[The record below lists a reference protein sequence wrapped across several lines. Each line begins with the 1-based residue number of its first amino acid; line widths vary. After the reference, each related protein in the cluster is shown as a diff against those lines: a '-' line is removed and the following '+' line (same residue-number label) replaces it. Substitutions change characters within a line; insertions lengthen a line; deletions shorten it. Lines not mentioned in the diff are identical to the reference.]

1 MSVTPRKR
9 IVVTGPTSGIGKQIA
24 LDLAR
29 PGVDLILACRDTLKG
44 AALAEEIS
52 KNGSDS
58 TAVVMEVDVSSQR
71 SIRDFSRELRGRYP
85 RLDVLVNNA
94 GTAQL
99 DRHETVDGIE
109 LTFATN
115 VLGYH
120 LLTRELLPLLS
131 ASAPS
136 RVVIVASTFAGDLD
150 LDDLQFQRRP
160 FEGLRAYA
168 QSKACNRLLTWA
180 LSRRLSGTGVVAN
193 AMAPGFVPGTD
204 LSRNLAPETRLAYKE
219 RSGRSIPEGADTAV
233 WLANSPATASTT
245 GGFYFDRQ
253 ELHCQFRNTEVEERL
268 WDICERLISA

>member
-1 MSVTPRKR
+1 MTVPRKR
-9 IVVTGPTSGIGKQIA
+9 IVVTGPTSGLGKQIA

-29 PGVDLILACRDTLKG
+29 EGTDLILACRDTVRG
-44 AALAEEIS
+44 AALADEIS
-52 KNGSDS
+52 RNGSGTS
-58 TAVVMEVDVSSQR
+58 AVVVPVDVSSQR
-71 SIRDFSRELRGRYP
+71 SIRDFASELHRFQRV
-85 RLDVLVNNA
+85 DVLVNNA
-94 GTAQL
+94 GTVQL
-99 DRHETVDGIE
+99 DRHESVDGLE

-136 RVVIVASTFAGDLD
+136 RIVIVASTFAGDLD

-180 LSRRLSGTGVVAN
+180 LSRRLSNTSVVAN

-204 LSRNLAPETRLAYKE
+204 LSRNLAPETRRAYKE
-219 RSGRSIPEGADTAV
+219 RSGRSIAEGADTAV
-233 WLANSPATASTT
+233 WLATSPSAASTT
-245 GGFYFDRQ
+245 GRFYFDRQ
-253 ELHCQFRNTEVEERL
+253 ELHCQFRNAEVEERL
-268 WDICERLISA
+268 WSICERLIST

>member
-1 MSVTPRKR
+1 MTVPRKR
-9 IVVTGPTSGIGKQIA
+9 IVVTGPTSGLGKQIA

-29 PGVDLILACRDTLKG
+29 EGADLILACRDTVKG
-44 AALAEEIS
+44 AALADEIS
-52 KNGSDS
+52 RNGSGTS
-58 TAVVMEVDVSSQR
+58 AAVVPVDVSSQR
-71 SIRDFSRELRGRYP
+71 SIRDFASELRRRFQ

-94 GTAQL
+94 GTVQL
-99 DRHETVDGIE
+99 DRHESVDGLE

-120 LLTRELLPLLS
+120 LLTQELLPLLS

-136 RVVIVASTFAGDLD
+136 RIVIVASTFAGDLD

-180 LSRRLSGTGVVAN
+180 LSRRLSNTGTVAN

-204 LSRNLAPETRLAYKE
+204 LSRNLAPETRRAYQE
-219 RSGRSIPEGADTAV
+219 RSGRSIAEGADTAV
-233 WLANSPATASTT
+233 WLATSPAAASTT
-245 GGFYFDRQ
+245 GLFYFDRQ
-253 ELHCQFRNTEVEERL
+253 ELHCQFRNAEVEERL
-268 WDICERLISA
+268 WSICERLIST

>member
-1 MSVTPRKR
+1 MTVPRKR
-9 IVVTGPTSGIGKQIA
+9 IVVTGPTSGLGRQIA

-29 PGVDLILACRDTLKG
+29 EGADLILACRDTVKG
-44 AALAEEIS
+44 AALADEIS
-52 KNGSDS
+52 RNSSGASA
-58 TAVVMEVDVSSQR
+58 AVVPVDVSSQR
-71 SIRDFSRELRGRYP
+71 SIRDFASELHRRFQ

-94 GTAQL
+94 GTVQL
-99 DRHETVDGIE
+99 DRHDSVDGLE

-136 RVVIVASTFAGDLD
+136 RIVIVASTFAGDLD

-180 LSRRLSGTGVVAN
+180 LSRRLSNTSVVAN

-204 LSRNLAPETRLAYKE
+204 LSRNLAPETRRAYKE
-219 RSGRSIPEGADTAV
+219 RSGRSISEGADTAV
-233 WLANSPATASTT
+233 WLATSPSAASTT
-245 GGFYFDRQ
+245 GLFYFDRQ
-253 ELHCQFRNTEVEERL
+253 ELHCQFRNAEVEESL
-268 WDICERLISA
+268 WSICERLVST